1 MKFRATSYAMG
12 IGVATVEF
20 TAKTQREAV
29 AHPTIRKL
37 PAAGLPGTARGA
49 ANPSRVVGVKLIGR

>member
-1 MKFRATSYAMG
+1 MG